1 MLHTVFILIC
11 LDIVLGLLGG
21 FIDSDLNSSLGLV
34 GVVKHTIVILLL
46 IVLKYLAEC
55 HSLTEYYNMVV
66 VFYAIQYS
74 LSILENVYGLGIPV
88 PDFLMTRLKVYQD
101 KEGLDRW
108 QD

>member
-1 MLHTVFILIC
+1 
-11 LDIVLGLLGG
+11 
-21 FIDSDLNSSLGLV
+21 
-34 GVVKHTIVILLL
+34 
-46 IVLKYLAEC
+46 
-55 HSLTEYYNMVV
+55 MVV